1 MGSRG
6 CESQRRKELDKKKIY
21 LVFARTIKG
30 KTSKT
35 EDKKSMKK
43 FFFSKDFCGLCSE
56 GWGGEKEGRKK
67 KRRRRRCRSKERWLW
82 PWHCSFGGEGEGAL
96 RLSIEWVV

>member
-6 CESQRRKELDKKKIY
+6 CESQRRKELDRKKIY
-21 LVFARTIKG
+21 LVFARSIKG

-43 FFFSKDFCGLCSE
+43 FFFFQ
-56 GWGGEKEGRKK
+56 RF
-67 KRRRRRCRSKERWLW
+67 LW
-82 PWHCSFGGEGEGAL
+82 SVF
-96 RLSIEWVV
+96 